1 MLFRS
6 KEIIDPQPIV
16 AAMFEVVL
24 LDVLSELVDASM
36 DVSLVFPLEVVPVA
50 DLTDLESADK
60 VLTTSPIAEDPSP

>member
-1 MLFRS
+1 
-6 KEIIDPQPIV
+6 
-16 AAMFEVVL
+16 MFEVVL